1 MKRGLDAMEIMDR
14 LQTLADKR
22 GVSLNDLVEKLL
34 EGAGARVETST
45 RLLMG
50 C

>member
-34 EGAGARVETST
+34 EGAGGSR
-45 RLLMG
+45 
-50 C
+50 